1 MSGLP
6 KYLSTDEEVAKFLLR
21 CASIGYP
28 RSHKNVIAL
37 VQRINES
44 RRIIGYVTNGVGN
57 RFVNVTQTS
66 LKPCLHVQT
75 GLNETTLECA
85 FMRLNVDRKHGLNH
99 ISSIN
104 ANRLPS
110 RLQRVL

>member
-6 KYLSTDEEVAKFLLR
+6 KYLSTDEVVKILLR

-28 RSHKNVIAL
+28 RSHKDVIAL

-44 RRIIGYVTNGVGN
+44 RRIIGYVTNGGGN

-85 FMRLNVDRKHGLNH
+85 FMRLLNVDRKHGLNH

-104 ANRLPS
+104 TNRLPS